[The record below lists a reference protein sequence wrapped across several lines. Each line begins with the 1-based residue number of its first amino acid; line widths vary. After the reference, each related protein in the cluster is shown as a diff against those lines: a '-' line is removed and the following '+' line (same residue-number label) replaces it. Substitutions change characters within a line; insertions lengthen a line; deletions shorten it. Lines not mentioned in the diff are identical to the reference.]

1 PPQYCLAPFN
11 HSDCKLPPRQV
22 FAYYKPGSRCELEVW
37 RGCPT
42 LNKFDNEYQC
52 SMNCIFRSR
61 KVVEPTQPID
71 EWGGCATYNKFD
83 TKAECIEKCHAEDE
97 YDSNYDS
104 FEVNERLQD
113 INDLLKYIIE
123 EAVANKTTKTTT
135 TTTTTTTTPTPT
147 TRTTA
152 PTTTTTTTLIT
163 TTTTTTTPPTTTTTT
178 TTTTTKTP
186 PPTTTTTTPPPPKT
200 TTTTP
205 TPIVT
210 ELDTNDSLIAAD
222 IVETTTDHTYTTTDN
237 IEDSNIDEVQYF
249 QLPS

>member
-71 EWGGCATYNKFD
+71 GQCNDKTQIVYTHVDGYCIQAEWGGCATYNKFD

-123 EAVANKTTKTTT
+123 EA
-135 TTTTTTTTPTPT
+135 
-147 TRTTA
+147 
-152 PTTTTTTTLIT
+152 
-163 TTTTTTTPPTTTTTT
+163 
-178 TTTTTKTP
+178 
-186 PPTTTTTTPPPPKT
+186 
-200 TTTTP
+200 
-205 TPIVT
+205 
-210 ELDTNDSLIAAD
+210 D
-222 IVETTTDHTYTTTDN
+222 IVRPCYATA
-237 IEDSNIDEVQYF
+237 SK
-249 QLPS
+249 